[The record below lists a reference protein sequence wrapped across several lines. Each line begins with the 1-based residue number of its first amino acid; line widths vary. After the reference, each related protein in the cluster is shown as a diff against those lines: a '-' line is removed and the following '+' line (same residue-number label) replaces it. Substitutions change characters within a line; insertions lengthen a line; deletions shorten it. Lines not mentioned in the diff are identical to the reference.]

1 LAGVSL
7 IVLII
12 ACANVA
18 NLLLARG
25 IRQRR
30 EIAIRMALGVSRT
43 RLIGQ
48 LVTESLLLA
57 GTGGIAALLIA
68 HLGGD
73 LMGTT
78 LFPDVLWV
86 ESALS
91 TRMLVF
97 TMLASISTGLAAG
110 VVPALQ
116 ASRPDLTEALKEG
129 GRGTSGERSRT
140 RTAFLLVQ
148 GVLSVVLL
156 VGAGLFVR
164 SLDEVQSL
172 DMGMEPVGV
181 LMMSLEFNT
190 DVPYE
195 EEMQL
200 YDRAVERL
208 QVLPGV
214 RSASASVGVPF
225 GPGYALRIKVPGLDS
240 PEQETRTAFIHA
252 ITPEYFAT
260 LGMQLRQGRAFTSAD
275 AQNALPVTVVNET
288 MARFLWPTGDAIGK
302 CLQIG
307 PEDPP
312 CTEVVGIVQDA
323 REQELVGDDVMQY
336 YVPLGQGMVGNTP
349 DAVFV
354 RTAASEAGL
363 AGLLRREVLGIDPSV
378 KAANVRPLTE
388 LIDPHMRSWKLGAT
402 VFTAFG
408 GLALVVAAIG
418 LYSLLSFDVAQRTYE
433 LGIRSALGAAP
444 GRLLASV
451 FRHAF
456 GLMTVAIALGIM
468 IAFAAGRAIEPL
480 LYGVLPTDP
489 LVLAIVTVTLLLVA
503 TLAGW
508 LPARRATR
516 VDPNVALRVN

>member
-1 LAGVSL
+1 
-7 IVLII
+7 
-12 ACANVA
+12 
-18 NLLLARG
+18 
-25 IRQRR
+25 
-30 EIAIRMALGVSRT
+30 
-43 RLIGQ
+43 LIGQ
-48 LVTESLLLA
+48 LVTESLVLA
-57 GTGGIAALLIA
+57 GSGGIAALLIA
-68 HLGGD
+68 HVGGD

-91 TRMLVF
+91 TRVLVF
-97 TMLASISTGLAAG
+97 TTLASLLTGLAAG

-164 SLDEVQSL
+164 SLDKIQSL
-172 DMGMEPVGV
+172 DIGMEPDGV

-190 DVPYE
+190 DLSYE
-195 EEMQL
+195 EEMRL
-200 YDRAVERL
+200 YDRAVERV

-214 RSASASVGVPF
+214 QHASASVGVPF
-225 GPGYALRIKVPGLDS
+225 GPGYALRIKVPSLDS
-240 PEQETRTAFIHA
+240 PELDSRTAFIHA

-260 LGMQLRQGRAFTSAD
+260 MDMQLRRGRGFTSAD
-275 AQNALPVTVVNET
+275 GQHGSPVAVVNET
-288 MARFLWPTGDAIGK
+288 MARLLWSTGDAIGQ

-307 PEDPP
+307 PDDPP
-312 CTEVVGIVQDA
+312 CTEVVGIVQNA
-323 REQELVGDDVMQY
+323 KEQELVGEDVMQY

-349 DAVFV
+349 DAIFV
-354 RTAASEAGL
+354 RMAASEAGL
-363 AGLLRREVLGIDPSV
+363 AGSLRREVLGIDPSV
-378 KAANVRPLTE
+378 KAATIRPLTE

-433 LGIRSALGAAP
+433 LGIRSALGATPAT
-444 GRLLASV
+444 LLASI
-451 FRHAF
+451 FKHAF
-456 GLMTVAIALGIM
+456 GLMTVAIVLGTA
-468 IAFAAGRAIEPL
+468 IAFAAGGAIEPL

-489 LVLAIVTVTLLLVA
+489 LVLAIVAVTLLLVA
-503 TLAGW
+503 AFAGW
-508 LPARRATR
+508 VPARRATQ